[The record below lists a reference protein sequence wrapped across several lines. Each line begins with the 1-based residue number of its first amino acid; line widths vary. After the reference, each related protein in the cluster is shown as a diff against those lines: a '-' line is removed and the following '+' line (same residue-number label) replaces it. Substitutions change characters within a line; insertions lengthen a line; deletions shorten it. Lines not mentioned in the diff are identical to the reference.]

1 MKKLLIMALLAVG
14 TMAHAED
21 YKYLTLG
28 YNSVEA
34 SVELATLQKITFE
47 NGNVVVTT
55 SNGTQ
60 TFPLAQMEKM
70 YFSANATGIQQLQ
83 SDQTINDQTAARQYF
98 DLSGRRIS
106 TPQKGIYIV
115 NGRKVV
121 IK

>member
-1 MKKLLIMALLAVG
+1 MALLAVG
-14 TMAHAED
+14 AMAHAED

-98 DLSGRRIS
+98 DLSGRRIN